1 VGLSILIEIVSKRGD
16 AAMFARAG
24 RLQDTLHEMGIATQS
39 RAVESMPQGSLML
52 IVGPQP

>member
-1 VGLSILIEIVSKRGD
+1 VTKRGD